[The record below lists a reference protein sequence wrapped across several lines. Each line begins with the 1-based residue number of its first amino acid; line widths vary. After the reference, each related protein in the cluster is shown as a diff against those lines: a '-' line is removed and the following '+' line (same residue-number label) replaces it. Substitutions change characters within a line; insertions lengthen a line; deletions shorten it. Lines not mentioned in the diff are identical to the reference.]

1 VGGIY
6 EPPPVRRNDAHQE
19 NPAVSDGVRGS
30 PRGSRKPRLAHPSD
44 AATLMRMAKSPP
56 MNPSATVI
64 DRARVRPTEVVA
76 PQHARAVAAWL
87 LVCCALVFAM
97 VVVGGV
103 TRLTH
108 SGLSITEWQP
118 IVGTLPPLNDVQ
130 WQQAFAKYQ
139 QTPEYR
145 LVNHDMTIEGFKR
158 IFWWEYFHRLLGRA
172 IGVVFLLPFVYFVAR
187 RRIARR
193 YVKPLVAIFVLG
205 ALQGAMGWYMVQSGL
220 VDDPRVSQFRLTA
233 HLGLAFLIFG
243 AMLWTAMSM
252 LAPDRQPVV
261 TPAQRSTRALAF
273 ALAALVLVMVL
284 TGGLVAGIRAG
295 FAYNTFPLMN
305 GAIVPPEI
313 FMIDPWWRNFFW
325 NMATVQFDHRLIAW
339 ALAFAVPIVW
349 WKIRATVASAR
360 ARTGANVLLALLA
373 AQLALGIAT
382 LINVVPLPLAAA
394 HQAGAVLVFAAAL
407 NVAHALR

>member
-1 VGGIY
+1 MSGQAVDR
-6 EPPPVRRNDAHQE
+6 ERADAMPLRH
-19 NPAVSDGVRGS
+19 D
-30 PRGSRKPRLAHPSD
+30 
-44 AATLMRMAKSPP
+44 
-56 MNPSATVI
+56 
-64 DRARVRPTEVVA
+64 
-76 PQHARAVAAWL
+76 RAVAWWL

-118 IVGTLPPLNDVQ
+118 IVGTLPPLDDAQ
-130 WQQAFAKYQ
+130 WQRTFAKYQ
-139 QTPEYR
+139 KTPEYR
-145 LVNHDMTIEGFKR
+145 QVNHDMTIEGFKR

-172 IGVVFLLPFVYFVAR
+172 IGVAFLLPFLYFVAR
-187 RRIARR
+187 RRIPGR
-193 YVKPLVAIFVLG
+193 YVKPLAAIFVLG

-233 HLGLAFLIFG
+233 HLGLAFLIFA
-243 AMLWTAMSM
+243 AMLWTAMSI
-252 LAPDRQPVV
+252 LAPAAQRA
-261 TPAQRSTRALAF
+261 PAQRSMRRYAF
-273 ALAALVLVMVL
+273 TLAAVVFVMVL

-305 GAIVPPEI
+305 GAIVPPEL
-313 FMIDPWWRNFFW
+313 FMIDPWWKNFFW

-339 ALAFAVPIVW
+339 LLAFAVPIAWFKV
-349 WKIRATVASAR
+349 RTSSSSRR

-373 AQLALGIAT
+373 VQIALGIAT
-382 LINVVPLPLAAA
+382 LVHVVPLPLAAG
-394 HQAGAVLVFAAAL
+394 HQAGAMLVFAAAL